1 MAKLDPSHSNGKKKK
16 KLIYMLHLNFFIYYI
31 NTYYIHVL
39 LKRLDYTKSKS
50 EMKKRL
56 INSD

>member
-1 MAKLDPSHSNGKKKK
+1 MAKLGPSHSNGKKKVDLYVTLK
-16 KLIYMLHLNFFIYYI
+16 FFYYYI
-31 NTYYIHVL
+31 NTYYMHVL

-56 INSD
+56 N